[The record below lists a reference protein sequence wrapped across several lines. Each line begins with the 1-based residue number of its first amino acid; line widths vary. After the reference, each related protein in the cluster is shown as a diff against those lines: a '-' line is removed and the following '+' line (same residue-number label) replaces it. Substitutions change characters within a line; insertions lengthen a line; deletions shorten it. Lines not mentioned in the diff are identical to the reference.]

1 MIKIDKDIAPPIT
14 KVIGLTLAKLQVGE
28 SFLIEEVD
36 ESVRQTLFRKSRELK
51 SEGKVFTSMLE
62 EDGGIRT
69 WRLE

>member
-1 MIKIDKDIAPPIT
+1 MIKIDKDVPPPMT

>member
-1 MIKIDKDIAPPIT
+1 MIKIDKDIPPPMT
-14 KVIGLTLAKLQVGE
+14 KLIGVTMGKLQVGE

-51 SEGKVFTSMLE
+51 AEGKVFTSMMD

>member
-1 MIKIDKDIAPPIT
+1 MIKIDKDIPPPMT
-14 KVIGLTLAKLQVGE
+14 KLIGVTLGKLQVGE

-36 ESVRQTLFRKSRELK
+36 DSLRSALFRKSRELAT
-51 SEGKVFTSMLE
+51 EGKTFTSMM